1 LSKPTLGDELL
12 ERLKK
17 EKEEKVEIDKKDDYI
32 GEIIDGVEVVDV
44 KAIPTEET
52 KLAVSEKRKT
62 WDKP

>member
-1 LSKPTLGDELL
+1 ML

-17 EKEEKVEIDKKDDYI
+17 EKEEEEAKPKDSGYV

-44 KAIPTEET
+44 KAVPSKET
-52 KLAVSEKRKT
+52 KLAVPERRKT